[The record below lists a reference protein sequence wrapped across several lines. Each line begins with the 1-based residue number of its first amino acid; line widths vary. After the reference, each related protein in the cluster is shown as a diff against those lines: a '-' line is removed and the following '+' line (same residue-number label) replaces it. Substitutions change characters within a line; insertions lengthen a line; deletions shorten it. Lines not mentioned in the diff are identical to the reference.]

1 MRRRRNGGSRVAAL
15 VGAALVLAVVVSCD
29 QAGQSDAGPGKQSQS
44 LLVWIP
50 DGEYRFLGFADL
62 EGIARSGF
70 GRRVASFNRHI
81 KLWDS
86 KLGIGI
92 ERFHTLAWAVAF
104 PEDLDGE
111 FETLAILDGEVTE
124 EEVLRLIGEKRR
136 YFELEEVGDANLYF
150 SGSDF
155 GFAFIDEN
163 IVALGTTEMV
173 RNSLAFHSGGG
184 TSVLDGEGIRP
195 FRPFLVATDDF
206 WLGIDGIESMIG
218 PLVDEYPLLQTFLTL
233 RVGYIGVD
241 AADDVTLRVKA
252 LCSSA
257 EDALNI
263 ARGLRAIVGL
273 LNMLIQSEDIS
284 RSVDSTGDVETLKR
298 HLIQML
304 DSVQVEQD
312 EMEISIVLIIPGD
325 IADYFV
331 DITREIV
338 SRGDYGPDG
347 EGGEHTDIESPRSEG
362 PAGDGL
368 PIP

>member
-1 MRRRRNGGSRVAAL
+1 MRRRVNGGSRIAAL
-15 VGAALVLAVVVSCD
+15 VGAALVLAVAVSCD
-29 QAGQSDAGPGKQSQS
+29 QADRSDAGPGEQSQS

-50 DGEYRFLGFADL
+50 DGEYRFLGFADF
-62 EGIARSGF
+62 EGIAHSGF
-70 GRRVASFNRHI
+70 GRRIAGFNRHI
-81 KLWDS
+81 ELWDS
-86 KLGIGI
+86 KLAIGV

-111 FETLAILDGEVTE
+111 FETLAILEGELTE

-173 RNSLAFHSGGG
+173 RRSIAFRSSGG
-184 TSVLDGEGIRP
+184 TSVLDGEGMRP

-206 WLGIDGIESMIG
+206 WLGIDGIDSMIE
-218 PLVDEYPLLQTFLTL
+218 PLVEEYPLLQTFVTL

-284 RSVDSTGDVETLKR
+284 RSVDSIGDVETLKR
-298 HLIQML
+298 HLVRML
-304 DSVQVEQD
+304 DSVEIEQD
-312 EMEISIVLIIPGD
+312 ETEISIVLTIPGE
-325 IADYFV
+325 ITDYFL
-331 DITREIV
+331 DLTREIV
-338 SRGDYGPDG
+338 SSGGYGHGG
-347 EGGEHTDIESPRSEG
+347 EKGEHTDHESPRGVG
-362 PAGDGL
+362 PADDEL
-368 PIP
+368 QIP